1 MSHASPAY
9 LAGQFPVLRMRIQ
22 SLSIEK
28 ETVTELDKKINKVKE
43 KLEKQAK
50 KKKK

>member
-9 LAGQFPVLRMRIQ
+9 LAGQFTILRIQ